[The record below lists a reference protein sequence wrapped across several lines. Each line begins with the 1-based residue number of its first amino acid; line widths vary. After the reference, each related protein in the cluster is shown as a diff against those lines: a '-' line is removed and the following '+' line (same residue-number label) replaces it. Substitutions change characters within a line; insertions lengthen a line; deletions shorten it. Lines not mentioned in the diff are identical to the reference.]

1 MNISSETLAQLSKF
15 STFANA
21 NSTNNPKAVAKLDGA
36 GADGITGVSRNA
48 NDAPKTFL
56 TWMLRRSEQNQNS
69 NKATRDLFLK
79 TISDIFGGAE
89 KIPFRVRDA
98 MQMDGDKDR
107 FGSNNDRPLTARRI
121 KAVISAVGEHISF
134 STDKT
139 FTVGGNEISKGSLRD
154 YVEGESSY
162 QLEGMEDTGLIN
174 GNGSI
179 NDAEGDEYENFIEN
193 SMASEAP
200 KNTQGPKIEEEPKI
214 EKQPKKNDNVSSNPN
229 TFGGKLKMFQKSGVV
244 FGQAGFVSGQGNRV
258 MNGLATGPKIVK
270 EEKKEGEDFATT
282 LKNQTDQIKV
292 VNNKKKK
299 IIKSFQL
306 DD

>member
-162 QLEGMEDTGLIN
+162 QLEGMEDNGLIN

-179 NDAEGDEYENFIEN
+179 NDAEGDEYENFIKN
-193 SMASEAP
+193 SMANEEP
-200 KNTQGPKIEEEPKI
+200 KNTQGPKIEE
-214 EKQPKKNDNVSSNPN
+214 QPKKNVNVSSNPN
-229 TFGGKLKMFQKSGVV
+229 TFGDKLKMFQKSGVV

-258 MNGLATGPKIVK
+258 MNGLSTGPKIVK
-270 EEKKEGEDFATT
+270 EEKKEGEDIVDNIV
-282 LKNQTDQIKV
+282 KQTNDVPVMQKRKPKVIKF
-292 VNNKKKK
+292 NG
-299 IIKSFQL
+299 
-306 DD
+306 